1 MTGDTREL
9 LDVCMDERRRQ
20 LRLTWDQVA
29 TLAKIHRETLRQ
41 IRRRNS
47 ELRPLTKAGLEIA
60 LQWQPGSVD
69 RILAGRGPLPLDQAP
84 TQPRQPRHKV
94 TGETVQERIMN
105 DPKFR
110 AEMARVITE
119 AMARQDESA
128 QESDDPG
135 QSEAS

>member
-41 IRRRNS
+41 IRRSNS

-69 RILAGRGPLPLDQAP
+69 RILAGRGPLPLDQAAA
-84 TQPRQPRHKV
+84 TRQPRHRV

-105 DPKFR
+105 DPQFR

-119 AMARQDESA
+119 AMARQGEERSE
-128 QESDDPG
+128 ESDEPG
-135 QSEAS
+135 QSAAS